1 MVDGENRVGSAKLV
15 KAFSGLL
22 HWQAGFK
29 KPAAAGQK
37 PPVRLSHPD
46 GRQIGSDA
54 SDAVAAIAAA
64 FGADVALARLAA
76 KPQPSSNTRTLSPWR
91 TMPPISTVA

>member
-15 KAFSGLL
+15 KAFGGLL

-29 KPAAAGQK
+29 GPAAGQK

-46 GRQIGSDA
+46 GRQIDSDA
-54 SDAVAAIAAA
+54 PDAAAAIAAA
-64 FGADVALARLAA
+64 FGADVVF
-76 KPQPSSNTRTLSPWR
+76 TLPR
-91 TMPPISTVA
+91 HPG